1 MVTELA
7 PIKADFLDASSLG
20 PLGDRTTDRLGGLLV
35 ATEPDGIADLLVDRT
50 SRRQRP
56 PRDVVDDLGVNMLVR
71 AEHSQTGPLRGAADV
86 PADTET
92 AADPLPEN
100 RAGVVHGSVTAG
112 GCGERKPKGK
122 TYPVD
127 RLLRN
132 RFAGLATHLLALV
145 ADPLALVG
153 LGLPTRTN
161 FGCELTNKMF
171 INALNDDVRL
181 IGAGDRQASGNR

>member
-7 PIKADFLDASSLG
+7 PIKTDFLDTSGLG
-20 PLGDRTTDRLGGLLV
+20 PLGDRSTDRFGGLLV
-35 ATEPDGIADLLVDRT
+35 APESDRVTDLLVDRT

-56 PRDVVDDLGVNMLVR
+56 PRGVVDDLGVDVLVR
-71 AEHSQTGPLRGAADV
+71 AEHGQSGPFRGAADV

-92 AADPLPEN
+92 AAHPLPEN

-112 GCGERKPKGK
+112 GSGKKKPEGK

-127 RLLRN
+127 RLLRD
-132 RFAGLATHLLALV
+132 RFAGLTTHLLALV
-145 ADPLALVG
+145 ANALALVG
-153 LGLPTRTN
+153 LRLPTRTN

-171 INALNDDVRL
+171 INALDDDVRL

>member
-1 MVTELA
+1 MVTELT

-35 ATEPDGIADLLVDRT
+35 ATEPDRIADLLVDRT
-50 SRRQRP
+50 CRRQRP
-56 PRDVVDDLGVNMLVR
+56 PRGVVDDLGVNMLVR

-112 GCGERKPKGK
+112 GCGERKPEGK
-122 TYPVD
+122 TYSVD
-127 RLLRN
+127 RLLRD

-171 INALNDDVRL
+171 INALDDDVRL